1 MYLKG
6 SRAKDVKPMSK
17 YKYSFNSNIY
27 DLNVSSS
34 FENKIGVT
42 RAKQPGALT
51 LPEKIKS
58 HASFSVDRTT
68 KFEDDGPSKGTPV
81 IGKKT

>member
-42 RAKQPGALT
+42 RAK
-51 LPEKIKS
+51 
-58 HASFSVDRTT
+58 
-68 KFEDDGPSKGTPV
+68 
-81 IGKKT
+81 